1 MRNGQGGRCQIDESK
16 VLVECRQDHGTRC
29 PSKRVPSATLTLF
42 HPPWSSPSST
52 NHPRHRSH
60 TQYTS
65 LCCFHI
71 TAPTT
76 ASISSSARRVSHI
89 TSASS
94 SWHSAWHSLPRR
106 RVSPATCNRA
116 VWRLVGANRTAVP
129 ACATLKDAGGVR
141 KYVSSRRV
149 RVVYLDPLC
158 GAFAV
163 LLSQA
168 KHRHRRTDKC
178 GLPANSLSTAC
189 QHSWS
194 SLG

>member
-16 VLVECRQDHGTRC
+16 VLVECRQAHGTRC

-71 TAPTT
+71 IAPTT

-106 RVSPATCNRA
+106 RVSPATCNTA
-116 VWRLVGANRTAVP
+116 VWRRVGANRTAVP
-129 ACATLKDAGGVR
+129 ACGALTVAGGAR
-141 KYVSSRRV
+141 KYVLTCSSRRV

-158 GAFAV
+158 GAIAV

-168 KHRHRRTDKC
+168 RHCHRRTDKW
-178 GLPANSLSTAC
+178 GVPVE
-189 QHSWS
+189 H
-194 SLG
+194 